1 MLQFIDEQTYTQLVV
16 STVAITIFV
25 TPLISL
31 LCNPQ
36 TRLGPVLKHRGLQTL
51 HSIPRNSEFRVLCC
65 IHHEEG
71 VTSILKLLEAASAS
85 RSSPICAYIVH
96 AMELVGRSS
105 PLLLPFN
112 THRRKFRPAFSAK
125 SETIF
130 RAFDNYTRVSKGHV
144 TVQPFTLIAP
154 YKTMHETLCRL
165 SHDKLIPLIIVP
177 FHHNQ
182 QYMISRNVAASIRQ
196 FNVNLQRFLPCTVGT
211 LVDRSFT
218 APVITA
224 NFAYRVAAI
233 FIGGPDDR
241 EALALAWRMSD
252 HKDVSVTVVRIV
264 NLWTAKNRC
273 EEGEDG
279 KWERKMDEAAVEE
292 LKKKESVV
300 WREVEAEDDVEVV
313 NGIRSLQSNY
323 DLFMI
328 GRRRWR
334 SAEMADGEEE
344 ITDFV
349 ENPELGVIGDMLASA
364 DFWGGMV
371 SVLVMQRCGAV
382 GAKRSIRS
390 NSMKLYYEKEIEKE
404 NDSSSA

>member
-1 MLQFIDEQTYTQLVV
+1 
-16 STVAITIFV
+16 
-25 TPLISL
+25 
-31 LCNPQ
+31 
-36 TRLGPVLKHRGLQTL
+36 
-51 HSIPRNSEFRVLCC
+51 
-65 IHHEEG
+65 
-71 VTSILKLLEAASAS
+71 
-85 RSSPICAYIVH
+85 
-96 AMELVGRSS
+96 
-105 PLLLPFN
+105 
-112 THRRKFRPAFSAK
+112 
-125 SETIF
+125 
-130 RAFDNYTRVSKGHV
+130 
-144 TVQPFTLIAP
+144 
-154 YKTMHETLCRL
+154 
-165 SHDKLIPLIIVP
+165 
-177 FHHNQ
+177 
-182 QYMISRNVAASIRQ
+182 
-196 FNVNLQRFLPCTVGT
+196 
-211 LVDRSFT
+211 
-218 APVITA
+218 
-224 NFAYRVAAI
+224 
-233 FIGGPDDR
+233 
-241 EALALAWRMSD
+241 
-252 HKDVSVTVVRIV
+252 
-264 NLWTAKNRC
+264 
-273 EEGEDG
+273 
-279 KWERKMDEAAVEE
+279 MDEAAVEE